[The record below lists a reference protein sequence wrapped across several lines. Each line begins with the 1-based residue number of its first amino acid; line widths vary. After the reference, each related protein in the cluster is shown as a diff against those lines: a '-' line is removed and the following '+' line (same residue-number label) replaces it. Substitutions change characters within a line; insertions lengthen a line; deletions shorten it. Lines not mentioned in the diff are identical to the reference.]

1 MSYLRYANT
10 RLSQG
15 NIFWREMGQGV
26 PIIFLHGT
34 WQDSSQWLELLPYL
48 SADYHCFAVDLP
60 GCGESEKPPIHSIS
74 TQVQS
79 LQEYLERLN
88 INKFCLVGHSLGA
101 WIAVSYTLK
110 FPEKVKGLVL
120 IAPEGVQPVGLRQ
133 GWSVER
139 SLLSPL
145 PVFYWAL
152 QFLRPWA
159 KLLGKTE
166 RIQKLLQLRRKLRS
180 HPVPCRILFQR
191 RPAEIY
197 SEMIDRH
204 LDTLK
209 APLLLLQ
216 EPEADERSIALTK
229 AYENL
234 VPTAVV
240 QIISPSMTDPT
251 PEVAGYV
258 REFLGAVELGR

>member
-1 MSYLRYANT
+1 MAGNGSGSANH
-10 RLSQG
+10 
-15 NIFWREMGQGV
+15 
-26 PIIFLHGT
+26 FLHGT

-48 SADYHCFAVDLP
+48 SGDYHCFVVDLP
-60 GCGESEKPPIHSIS
+60 GCGESEPLPIQSIS
-74 TQVQS
+74 AQVQS

-101 WIAVSYTLK
+101 WVAVSYALK
-110 FPEKVKGLVL
+110 FPERVKGLVL
-120 IAPEGVQPVGLRQ
+120 MAPEGVQGLRQ

-166 RIQKLLQLRRKLRS
+166 GIQKLLQLRRKLRS

-197 SEMIDRH
+197 SEMVDRH
-204 LDTLK
+204 LDSLK
-209 APLLLLQ
+209 TPLLLLQ
-216 EPEADERSIALTK
+216 EPAADERAIALTK
-229 AYENL
+229 TYENL

-240 QIISPSMTDPT
+240 QIISSAMTDPT
-251 PEVAGYV
+251 PEVAAYI
-258 REFLGAVELGR
+258 REFLGVVG